1 MFEVGQEI
9 VTIMEAY
16 PINLR
21 SNDLIDKFT
30 LFKGTRAVVK
40 RIEVNERQH
49 ATVILVECSGRP
61 DLINVAYWGAAFK
74 PYFSANKIW
83 KDLNK

>member
-9 VTIMEAY
+9 VAIMDAY

-21 SNDLIDKFT
+21 SCELISKYT
-30 LFKGTRAVVK
+30 LFKGTRAIVK
-40 RIEVNERQH
+40 RIEINEKQH
-49 ATVILVECSGRP
+49 ATVILIEPTGGQSA
-61 DLINVAYWGAAFK
+61 LTAYWGAAFK
-74 PYFSANKIW
+74 PYFSANSIW